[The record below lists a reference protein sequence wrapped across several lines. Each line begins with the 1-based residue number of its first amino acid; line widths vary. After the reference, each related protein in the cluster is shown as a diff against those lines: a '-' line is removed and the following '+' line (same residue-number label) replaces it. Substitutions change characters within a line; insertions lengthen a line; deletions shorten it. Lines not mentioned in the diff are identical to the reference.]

1 MSNLKKNKVVGIL
14 GGGQLGR
21 MMAIAAHNLGE
32 ISVVALDPGGDE
44 SPTGQVCGQNPN
56 HDIPKSVQGSFKD
69 PEAIRTLA
77 SVADV
82 LTVEIEHVNCDV
94 LDELVAEGLPV
105 YPSPD
110 CIRII
115 QDKLKQKQ
123 HFSSAGVNLAPF
135 RPVANQAELSS
146 VGEEYGYPF
155 MLKARYGAYDG
166 KGNAV
171 VESAEGIAAAYE
183 SLGGNTGST
192 GDGCYAEKWCPFIKE
207 LAVMVVR
214 TVSGDVIPYPVVEF
228 TSRNNVCHTTLCPAR
243 ITKEQETLAKKVA
256 CQAVGCLPGAV
267 GVFGV
272 EMFAMPDG
280 NVALNEIA
288 PRPHN
293 SGHYTI
299 EACGCSQFE
308 SHLRAV
314 AGLNPPLDV
323 NLRVGASVMIN
334 ILGRNGSME
343 ETMSEFTRL
352 SAVPG
357 AGPHW
362 YGKTASRPGRK
373 MGHVTVNGSSIVDLA
388 QRLSSVV
395 DLIGQDGMPTEGS
408 NSETKSG
415 SNSINKQVD
424 VCVIMGSDSDLPCM
438 IAACDILDD
447 FKVSYEVSIVS
458 AHRTPERMVQYAT
471 DALDRGV
478 KCIIA
483 GAGGA
488 AHLPGMVAAMTPL
501 PVIGVPV
508 KTSALSGV
516 DSLYSIVQMP
526 RGVPVATVA
535 IGNAKNAGLLAV
547 RMIAGCTRNMRL
559 IKLLNDFRTKGREE
573 QEAKA
578 AKLEQLGAKAY
589 LDGKK
594 NKSTTVM

>member
-1 MSNLKKNKVVGIL
+1 
-14 GGGQLGR
+14 
-21 MMAIAAHNLGE
+21 
-32 ISVVALDPGGDE
+32 
-44 SPTGQVCGQNPN
+44 
-56 HDIPKSVQGSFKD
+56 
-69 PEAIRTLA
+69 
-77 SVADV
+77 
-82 LTVEIEHVNCDV
+82 
-94 LDELVAEGLPV
+94 
-105 YPSPD
+105 
-110 CIRII
+110 
-115 QDKLKQKQ
+115 
-123 HFSSAGVNLAPF
+123 
-135 RPVANQAELSS
+135 
-146 VGEEYGYPF
+146 
-155 MLKARYGAYDG
+155 
-166 KGNAV
+166 
-171 VESAEGIAAAYE
+171 
-183 SLGGNTGST
+183 
-192 GDGCYAEKWCPFIKE
+192 
-207 LAVMVVR
+207 
-214 TVSGDVIPYPVVEF
+214 
-228 TSRNNVCHTTLCPAR
+228 
-243 ITKEQETLAKKVA
+243 
-256 CQAVGCLPGAV
+256 
-267 GVFGV
+267 
-272 EMFAMPDG
+272 
-280 NVALNEIA
+280 
-288 PRPHN
+288 
-293 SGHYTI
+293 
-299 EACGCSQFE
+299 
-308 SHLRAV
+308 
-314 AGLNPPLDV
+314 
-323 NLRVGASVMIN
+323 
-334 ILGRNGSME
+334 
-343 ETMSEFTRL
+343 MSEFTRL

-395 DLIGQDGMPTEGS
+395 DLIGQDGMPTEDS

-447 FKVSYEVSIVS
+447 FQVSYEVSIVS